1 MTRAVILI
9 SRTLALVHPDCV
21 LLAVLVC
28 LLLWGVQW

>member
-9 SRTLALVHPDCV
+9 SRILAVVQPDCA

-28 LLLWGVQW
+28 LLLWGYA